1 MKEEVHFMSMT
12 LLWALICLIIFIAV
26 LAHPK
31 LPNWMTFICLA
42 PVALF
47 SGIMESG
54 DIYAVLNSSSLH
66 LMIIICMFSGMIAAT
81 GLDVVIG
88 EFVDRVTSS
97 QTGKKKEMM
106 IFAIVYITSGLVS
119 TVLQNS
125 YVALAF
131 LPVLRSIARKNRISL
146 SKLVLFV
153 IFSTTLGGAV
163 TLIGTPTNVYA
174 NTALEEAGLQLFGM
188 LDFAWVA
195 IPIFIIGGIY
205 MVIMNRWCAS
215 YDDFG
220 EEMVEKQLTKEQK
233 NKQKVV
239 GVAFLVFVLSLV
251 LGSLKVISID
261 PNFVGYAMI
270 ALAVLSTI
278 VSPKE
283 VLTSLD
289 ANMIIFCA
297 GINLMI
303 AVMNQSGLG
312 NLFGE
317 IIISLIG
324 ESRNLYVITAIVCI
338 GASIATQFMN
348 NMACAGMLAPVGI
361 SIAEALGANPQA
373 IVLAIAIGAGCSY
386 LTPIAS
392 GTNQTMMLFTKL
404 KFQDFT
410 KFGWPLLI
418 ISWICCVLILPQAFP
433 FF

>member
-1 MKEEVHFMSMT
+1 MSMT

-283 VLTSLD
+283 VLTALD

-348 NMACAGMLAPVGI
+348 NMACAGMLAPVSI

-418 ISWICCVLILPQAFP
+418 ISWICCVLILPQVFP

>member
-1 MKEEVHFMSMT
+1 MSMT
-12 LLWALICLIIFIAV
+12 LLWALVCLVIFVVI
-26 LAHPK
+26 LARPK
-31 LPNWMTFICLA
+31 LPNWMTFVCLA

-47 SGIMESG
+47 TGIMGSS

-88 EFVDRVTSS
+88 DFVDRVTSS
-97 QTGKKKEMM
+97 QTGAKKEMM
-106 IFAIVYITSGLVS
+106 IFAIVYLTSGLIS

-131 LPVLRSIARKNRISL
+131 LPVLRSIAKKNRISL

-153 IFSTTLGGAV
+153 IYSTTLGGAV

-174 NTALEEAGLQLFGM
+174 NTALEEAGLPLFGL

-195 IPIFIIGGIY
+195 VPIFIIGGIY
-205 MVIMNRWCAS
+205 MVVMNRWCAS
-215 YDDFG
+215 YDDYG

-239 GVAFLVFVLSLV
+239 GIAFLVFIIALV
-251 LGSLKVISID
+251 LGSLGVISID

-270 ALAVLSTI
+270 AIAVLSTI
-278 VSPKE
+278 VTPKE
-283 VLTSLD
+283 VLSSLD
-289 ANMIIFCA
+289 VNMVIFCA

-303 AVMNQSGLG
+303 AIMNQSGLG
-312 NLFGE
+312 NLFGD
-317 IIISLIG
+317 IIVNLIG

-338 GASIATQFMN
+338 GASVATQFMN

-361 SIAEALGANPQA
+361 SIAESLGANPQA

-404 KFQDFT
+404 KFQNFT

-418 ISWICCVLILPQAFP
+418 ISWICCVLILPQVFP

>member
-1 MKEEVHFMSMT
+1 MSMT
-12 LLWALICLIIFIAV
+12 LLWALVCLVIFVVI

-31 LPNWMTFICLA
+31 LPNWMTFVCLA

-47 SGIMESG
+47 TGIMGSS

-88 EFVDRVTSS
+88 DFVDRVTSS
-97 QTGKKKEMM
+97 QTGAKKEMM
-106 IFAIVYITSGLVS
+106 IFAIVYLTSGLIS

-131 LPVLRSIARKNRISL
+131 LPVLRSIAKKNRISL

-153 IFSTTLGGAV
+153 IYSTTLGGAV

-174 NTALEEAGLQLFGM
+174 NTALEEAGLPLFGL

-195 IPIFIIGGIY
+195 VPIFIIGGIY
-205 MVIMNRWCAS
+205 MVVMNRWCAS
-215 YDDFG
+215 YDDYG

-239 GVAFLVFVLSLV
+239 GIAFLVFIIALV
-251 LGSLKVISID
+251 LGSLGVISID

-270 ALAVLSTI
+270 AIAVLSTI
-278 VSPKE
+278 VTPKE
-283 VLTSLD
+283 VLSSLD
-289 ANMIIFCA
+289 VNMVIFCA

-303 AVMNQSGLG
+303 AIMNQSGLG
-312 NLFGE
+312 NLFGD
-317 IIISLIG
+317 IIVNLIG

-338 GASIATQFMN
+338 GASVATQFMN

-361 SIAEALGANPQA
+361 SIAESLGANPQA

-404 KFQDFT
+404 KFQNFT
-410 KFGWPLLI
+410 KFGWLLLI
-418 ISWICCVLILPQAFP
+418 ISWICCVLILPQVFP

>member
-1 MKEEVHFMSMT
+1 MSMT
-12 LLWALICLIIFIAV
+12 LLWALVCLVIFVVI

-31 LPNWMTFICLA
+31 LPNWMTFVCLA

-47 SGIMESG
+47 TGIMGSS

-88 EFVDRVTSS
+88 DFVDRVTSS
-97 QTGKKKEMM
+97 QTGAKKEMM
-106 IFAIVYITSGLVS
+106 IFAIVYLTSGLIS

-131 LPVLRSIARKNRISL
+131 LPVLRSIAKKNRISL

-153 IFSTTLGGAV
+153 IYSTTLGGAV

-174 NTALEEAGLQLFGM
+174 NTALEEAGLPLFGL

-195 IPIFIIGGIY
+195 VPIFIIGGIY
-205 MVIMNRWCAS
+205 MVVMNRWCAS
-215 YDDFG
+215 YDDYG

-239 GVAFLVFVLSLV
+239 GIALLVFIIALV
-251 LGSLKVISID
+251 LGSLGVISID

-270 ALAVLSTI
+270 AIAVLSTI
-278 VSPKE
+278 VTPKE
-283 VLTSLD
+283 VLSSLD
-289 ANMIIFCA
+289 VNMVIFCA

-303 AVMNQSGLG
+303 AIMNQSGLG
-312 NLFGE
+312 NLFGD
-317 IIISLIG
+317 IIVNLIG

-338 GASIATQFMN
+338 GASVATQFMN

-361 SIAEALGANPQA
+361 SIAESLGANPQA

-418 ISWICCVLILPQAFP
+418 ISWICCVLILPQVFP

>member
-1 MKEEVHFMSMT
+1 MSMT

-163 TLIGTPTNVYA
+163 TLIGTPTIVYA

-418 ISWICCVLILPQAFP
+418 ISWICCVLILPQVFP

>member
-1 MKEEVHFMSMT
+1 MSMT
-12 LLWALICLIIFIAV
+12 LLWALVCLVIFVVV

-47 SGIMESG
+47 TGIMGSS
-54 DIYAVLNSSSLH
+54 DIYGVLNSSSLH

-88 EFVDRVTSS
+88 DFVDRVTSS
-97 QTGKKKEMM
+97 QTGAKKEMM

-131 LPVLRSIARKNRISL
+131 LPVLRSIAKKNRISL

-153 IFSTTLGGAV
+153 IYSTTLGGAV

-174 NTALEEAGLQLFGM
+174 NTALEEAGLPLFGL

-195 IPIFIIGGIY
+195 VPIFIIGGIY
-205 MVIMNRWCAS
+205 MVVMNRWCAS
-215 YDDFG
+215 YDDYG
-220 EEMVEKQLTKEQK
+220 EEMVETQLTKEQK

-239 GVAFLVFVLSLV
+239 GIAFLVFIIALV
-251 LGSLKVISID
+251 LGSLGVISID

-270 ALAVLSTI
+270 AIAVLSTI
-278 VSPKE
+278 VTPKE
-283 VLTSLD
+283 VLSSLD
-289 ANMIIFCA
+289 VNMIIFCA

-303 AVMNQSGLG
+303 AIMNQSGLG
-312 NLFGE
+312 SLFGD
-317 IIISLIG
+317 IIVSLIG

-361 SIAEALGANPQA
+361 SIAESLGANPQA

-404 KFQDFT
+404 KFQNFT

-418 ISWICCVLILPQAFP
+418 ISWICCVLILPQVFP

>member
-1 MKEEVHFMSMT
+1 MSTT
-12 LLWALICLIIFIAV
+12 LIWAFVCLIIFVAV

-31 LPNWMTFICLA
+31 LPNWMTFICMA
-42 PVALF
+42 PVVLLAKV
-47 SGIMESG
+47 MEAK

-81 GLDVVIG
+81 GLDIIIG
-88 EFVDRVTSS
+88 DFVDHMTSS

-106 IFAIVYITSGLVS
+106 IFAIVYLVSGLIS

-131 LPVLRSIARKNRISL
+131 LPVLKSIARKNRISL

-153 IFSTTLGGAV
+153 IFATTLGGAI

-188 LDFAWVA
+188 LDFAWVG
-195 IPIFIIGGIY
+195 IPIFIVGGIY
-205 MVIMNRWCAS
+205 MIVMNRWCAS

-220 EEMVEKQLTKEQK
+220 EETEEKALTSGQRR
-233 NKQKVV
+233 KQMVV
-239 GVAFLVFVLSLV
+239 GITFLVFVAALV
-251 LGSLKVISID
+251 LKSLKVISID
-261 PNFVGYAMI
+261 PNFIGYAMI
-270 ALAVLSTI
+270 AVAVLTT
-278 VSPKE
+278 VVTPKE
-283 VLTSLD
+283 APESLD
-289 ANMIIFCA
+289 SQMILFCA

-312 NLFGE
+312 QVFGDM
-317 IIISLIG
+317 IINIIG
-324 ESRNLYVITAIVCI
+324 ESKNLYLITAVLCI
-338 GASIATQFMN
+338 GASIATSFMN

-361 SIAEALGANPQA
+361 SIANALGANPQA

-392 GTNQTMMLFTKL
+392 GTNQTMMIFTKL
-404 KFQDFT
+404 KFQDFA

-418 ISWICCVLILPQAFP
+418 ISWILCIAILPQVFP

>member
-1 MKEEVHFMSMT
+1 MSTT
-12 LLWALICLIIFIAV
+12 LIWAFVCLIIFVAV

-31 LPNWMTFICLA
+31 LPNWMTFICMA
-42 PVALF
+42 PVVLLAKV
-47 SGIMESG
+47 MEAK

-81 GLDVVIG
+81 GLDIIIG
-88 EFVDRVTSS
+88 DFMDHMTSS
-97 QTGKKKEMM
+97 QTGKKKL
-106 IFAIVYITSGLVS
+106 IS

-131 LPVLRSIARKNRISL
+131 LPVLKSIARKNRISL

-153 IFSTTLGGAV
+153 IFATTLGGAI

-188 LDFAWVA
+188 LDFAWVG
-195 IPIFIIGGIY
+195 IPIFIVGGIY
-205 MVIMNRWCAS
+205 MIVMNRWCAS

-220 EEMVEKQLTKEQK
+220 EETEEKALTSGQRR
-233 NKQKVV
+233 KQMVV
-239 GVAFLVFVLSLV
+239 GITFLVFVAALV
-251 LGSLKVISID
+251 LKSLKVISID
-261 PNFVGYAMI
+261 PNFIGYAMI
-270 ALAVLSTI
+270 AVAVLTT
-278 VSPKE
+278 VVTPKE
-283 VLTSLD
+283 ALESLD
-289 ANMIIFCA
+289 SQMILFCA

-312 NLFGE
+312 QVFGDM
-317 IIISLIG
+317 IINIIG
-324 ESRNLYVITAIVCI
+324 ESKNLYLITAVLCI
-338 GASIATQFMN
+338 GASIATSFMN

-361 SIAEALGANPQA
+361 SIANALGANPQA

-392 GTNQTMMLFTKL
+392 GTNQTMMIFTKL
-404 KFQDFT
+404 KFQDFA

-418 ISWICCVLILPQAFP
+418 ISWILCIAILPQVFP

>member
-1 MKEEVHFMSMT
+1 MSMT

-283 VLTSLD
+283 GLTSLA

-418 ISWICCVLILPQAFP
+418 ISWICCVLILPQVFP

>member
-1 MKEEVHFMSMT
+1 MSTT
-12 LLWALICLIIFIAV
+12 LIWALVCLVIFVAV

-31 LPNWMTFICLA
+31 LPNWMTFVCMA
-42 PVALF
+42 PVVLL
-47 SGIMESG
+47 SGVMEAK
-54 DIYAVLNSSSLH
+54 DIYGVLNSSSLH

-81 GLDVVIG
+81 GLDIIIG
-88 EFVDRVTSS
+88 DFVDRMTSS

-106 IFAIVYITSGLVS
+106 IFAIVYLVSGLIS

-131 LPVLRSIARKNRISL
+131 LPVMKSIARKNRISL

-153 IFSTTLGGAV
+153 IFATTLGGAI

-188 LDFAWVA
+188 LDFAWVG
-195 IPIFIIGGIY
+195 IPIFIVGGLY
-205 MVIMNRWCAS
+205 MVLMNRWCAS

-220 EEMVEKQLTKEQK
+220 EEVEEKALTDSQKKKQM
-233 NKQKVV
+233 VV
-239 GVAFLVFVLSLV
+239 GITFLVFVIALV
-251 LGSLKVISID
+251 LKSLKVISID
-261 PNFVGYAMI
+261 PNFIGYAMI
-270 ALAVLSTI
+270 AIAVLTT
-278 VSPKE
+278 VVTPKE
-283 VLTSLD
+283 ALESLD
-289 ANMIIFCA
+289 SQMIMFCA

-312 NLFGE
+312 QVFGDL
-317 IIISLIG
+317 IIRIIG
-324 ESRNLYVITAIVCI
+324 ESRNLYLITAVLCI
-338 GASIATQFMN
+338 GASIATSFMN

-361 SIAEALGANPQA
+361 SIANAMGANPQA

-392 GTNQTMMLFTKL
+392 GTNQSMIIFTKL
-404 KFQDFT
+404 KFQDFA

-418 ISWICCVLILPQAFP
+418 ISWILCIAILPQVFP

>member
-1 MKEEVHFMSMT
+1 MSMT
-12 LLWALICLIIFIAV
+12 LLWALVCLVIFVVI

-31 LPNWMTFICLA
+31 LPNWMTFVCLA

-47 SGIMESG
+47 TGIMGSS

-88 EFVDRVTSS
+88 DFVDRVTSS
-97 QTGKKKEMM
+97 QTGAKKETM

-131 LPVLRSIARKNRISL
+131 LPVLRSIAKKNRISL

-153 IFSTTLGGAV
+153 IYSTTLGGAV

-174 NTALEEAGLQLFGM
+174 NTALEEAGLPLFGL

-195 IPIFIIGGIY
+195 VPIFIIGGIY
-205 MVIMNRWCAS
+205 MVVMNRWCAS
-215 YDDFG
+215 YDDYG

-239 GVAFLVFVLSLV
+239 GIAFLVFIIALVLSS
-251 LGSLKVISID
+251 LGVISID

-270 ALAVLSTI
+270 AIAVLSTI
-278 VSPKE
+278 VTPKE
-283 VLTSLD
+283 VLSSLD
-289 ANMIIFCA
+289 VNMVIFCA

-303 AVMNQSGLG
+303 AIMNQSGLG
-312 NLFGE
+312 NLFGD
-317 IIISLIG
+317 IIVNLIG

-338 GASIATQFMN
+338 GASVATQFMN

-361 SIAEALGANPQA
+361 SIAESLGANPQA

-392 GTNQTMMLFTKL
+392 GTSQTMMLFTKL

-418 ISWICCVLILPQAFP
+418 ISWICCVLILPQVFP

>member
-373 IVLAIAIGAGCSY
+373 IVLVIAIGAGCSY

-418 ISWICCVLILPQAFP
+418 ISWICCVLILPQVFP

>member
-1 MKEEVHFMSMT
+1 MSMT

-361 SIAEALGANPQA
+361 SIAEALGANHQA

>member
-205 MVIMNRWCAS
+205 MVIMNRWCS
-215 YDDFG
+215 SC
-220 EEMVEKQLTKEQK
+220 LW
-233 NKQKVV
+233 
-239 GVAFLVFVLSLV
+239 
-251 LGSLKVISID
+251 
-261 PNFVGYAMI
+261 
-270 ALAVLSTI
+270 
-278 VSPKE
+278 
-283 VLTSLD
+283 
-289 ANMIIFCA
+289 CW
-297 GINLMI
+297 
-303 AVMNQSGLG
+303 
-312 NLFGE
+312 
-317 IIISLIG
+317 
-324 ESRNLYVITAIVCI
+324 
-338 GASIATQFMN
+338 
-348 NMACAGMLAPVGI
+348 AP
-361 SIAEALGANPQA
+361 
-373 IVLAIAIGAGCSY
+373 
-386 LTPIAS
+386 
-392 GTNQTMMLFTKL
+392 
-404 KFQDFT
+404 
-410 KFGWPLLI
+410 
-418 ISWICCVLILPQAFP
+418 
-433 FF
+433 

>member
-1 MKEEVHFMSMT
+1 MSMT
-12 LLWALICLIIFIAV
+12 LLWALVCLVIFVVI

-31 LPNWMTFICLA
+31 LPNWMTFVCLA

-47 SGIMESG
+47 TGIMGSS

-88 EFVDRVTSS
+88 DFVDRVTSS
-97 QTGKKKEMM
+97 QTGAKKETM

-131 LPVLRSIARKNRISL
+131 LPVLRSIAKKNRISL

-153 IFSTTLGGAV
+153 IYSTTLGGAV

-174 NTALEEAGLQLFGM
+174 NTALEEAGLPLFGL

-195 IPIFIIGGIY
+195 VPIFIIGGIY
-205 MVIMNRWCAS
+205 MVVMNRWCAS
-215 YDDFG
+215 YDDYG

-239 GVAFLVFVLSLV
+239 GIAFLVFIIALVLSS
-251 LGSLKVISID
+251 LGVISID

-270 ALAVLSTI
+270 AIAVLSTI
-278 VSPKE
+278 VTPKE
-283 VLTSLD
+283 VLSSLD
-289 ANMIIFCA
+289 VNMVIFCA

-303 AVMNQSGLG
+303 AIMNQSGLG
-312 NLFGE
+312 NLFGD
-317 IIISLIG
+317 IIVNLIG

-338 GASIATQFMN
+338 GASVATQFMN

-361 SIAEALGANPQA
+361 SIAESLGANPQA

-418 ISWICCVLILPQAFP
+418 ISWICCVLILPQVFP

>member
-1 MKEEVHFMSMT
+1 MSMT
-12 LLWALICLIIFIAV
+12 LLWALVCLVIFVVI

-31 LPNWMTFICLA
+31 LPNWMTFVCLA

-47 SGIMESG
+47 TGIMGSS

-88 EFVDRVTSS
+88 DFVDRVTSS
-97 QTGKKKEMM
+97 QTGAKKEMM
-106 IFAIVYITSGLVS
+106 IFAIVYLTSGLIS

-131 LPVLRSIARKNRISL
+131 LPVLRSIAKKNRISL

-153 IFSTTLGGAV
+153 IYSTTLGGAV

-174 NTALEEAGLQLFGM
+174 NTALEEAGLPLFGL

-195 IPIFIIGGIY
+195 VPIFIIGGIY
-205 MVIMNRWCAS
+205 MVVMNRWCAS
-215 YDDFG
+215 YDDYG

-239 GVAFLVFVLSLV
+239 GIAFLVFIIALV
-251 LGSLKVISID
+251 LGSLGVISID

-270 ALAVLSTI
+270 AIAVLSTI
-278 VSPKE
+278 VTPKE
-283 VLTSLD
+283 VLSSLD
-289 ANMIIFCA
+289 VNMVIFCA

-303 AVMNQSGLG
+303 AIMNQSGLG
-312 NLFGE
+312 NLFGD
-317 IIISLIG
+317 IIVNLIG

-338 GASIATQFMN
+338 GASVSTQFMN

-361 SIAEALGANPQA
+361 SIAESLGANPQA

-392 GTNQTMMLFTKL
+392 GTNQTVMLFTKL

-418 ISWICCVLILPQAFP
+418 ISWICCVLILPQVFP

>member
-1 MKEEVHFMSMT
+1 MS
-12 LLWALICLIIFIAV
+12 V
-26 LAHPK
+26 
-31 LPNWMTFICLA
+31 LA

-47 SGIMESG
+47 TGIMGSS

-88 EFVDRVTSS
+88 DFVDRVTSS
-97 QTGKKKEMM
+97 QTGAKKEMM
-106 IFAIVYITSGLVS
+106 IFAIVYLTSGLIS

-131 LPVLRSIARKNRISL
+131 LPVLRSIAKKNRISL

-153 IFSTTLGGAV
+153 IYSTTLGGAV
-163 TLIGTPTNVYA
+163 TLIGTPPNVYA
-174 NTALEEAGLQLFGM
+174 NTALEEAGLPLFGL

-195 IPIFIIGGIY
+195 VPIFIIGGIY
-205 MVIMNRWCAS
+205 MVVMNRWCAS
-215 YDDFG
+215 YDDYG

-239 GVAFLVFVLSLV
+239 GIAFLVFIIALV
-251 LGSLKVISID
+251 LGSLGVISID

-270 ALAVLSTI
+270 AIAVLSTI
-278 VSPKE
+278 VTPKE
-283 VLTSLD
+283 VLSSLD
-289 ANMIIFCA
+289 VNMVIFCA

-303 AVMNQSGLG
+303 AIMNQSGLG
-312 NLFGE
+312 NLFGD
-317 IIISLIG
+317 IIVNLIG

-338 GASIATQFMN
+338 GASVATQFMN

-361 SIAEALGANPQA
+361 SIAESLGANPQA

-404 KFQDFT
+404 KFQDFA

-418 ISWICCVLILPQAFP
+418 ISWICCVLILPQVFP

>member
-1 MKEEVHFMSMT
+1 
-12 LLWALICLIIFIAV
+12 
-26 LAHPK
+26 
-31 LPNWMTFICLA
+31 
-42 PVALF
+42 
-47 SGIMESG
+47 
-54 DIYAVLNSSSLH
+54 
-66 LMIIICMFSGMIAAT
+66 
-81 GLDVVIG
+81 
-88 EFVDRVTSS
+88 
-97 QTGKKKEMM
+97 MM
-106 IFAIVYITSGLVS
+106 IFAIVYLTSGLIS

-131 LPVLRSIARKNRISL
+131 LPVLRSIAKKNRISL

-153 IFSTTLGGAV
+153 IYSTTLGGAV

-174 NTALEEAGLQLFGM
+174 NTALEEAGLPLFGL

-195 IPIFIIGGIY
+195 VPIFIIGGIY
-205 MVIMNRWCAS
+205 MVVMNRWCAS
-215 YDDFG
+215 YDDYG

-239 GVAFLVFVLSLV
+239 GIAFLVFIIALV
-251 LGSLKVISID
+251 LGSLGVISID

-270 ALAVLSTI
+270 AIAVLSTI
-278 VSPKE
+278 VTPKE
-283 VLTSLD
+283 VLSSLD
-289 ANMIIFCA
+289 VNMVIFCA

-303 AVMNQSGLG
+303 AIMNQSGLG
-312 NLFGE
+312 NLFGD
-317 IIISLIG
+317 IIVNLIG

-338 GASIATQFMN
+338 GASVATQFMN

-361 SIAEALGANPQA
+361 SIAESLGANPQA

-418 ISWICCVLILPQAFP
+418 ISWICCVLILPQVFP

>member
-1 MKEEVHFMSMT
+1 M
-12 LLWALICLIIFIAV
+12 
-26 LAHPK
+26 
-31 LPNWMTFICLA
+31 
-42 PVALF
+42 
-47 SGIMESG
+47 
-54 DIYAVLNSSSLH
+54 
-66 LMIIICMFSGMIAAT
+66 
-81 GLDVVIG
+81 
-88 EFVDRVTSS
+88 
-97 QTGKKKEMM
+97 
-106 IFAIVYITSGLVS
+106 
-119 TVLQNS
+119 
-125 YVALAF
+125 
-131 LPVLRSIARKNRISL
+131 
-146 SKLVLFV
+146 
-153 IFSTTLGGAV
+153 
-163 TLIGTPTNVYA
+163 
-174 NTALEEAGLQLFGM
+174 
-188 LDFAWVA
+188 
-195 IPIFIIGGIY
+195 
-205 MVIMNRWCAS
+205 
-215 YDDFG
+215 
-220 EEMVEKQLTKEQK
+220 
-233 NKQKVV
+233 
-239 GVAFLVFVLSLV
+239 FVLSLV

-386 LTPIAS
+386 QPDHDALHQAEIPGLHQIWLAPAHHFLDLLRADSAS
-392 GTNQTMMLFTKL
+392 GIPVLLKDRKGDSYHENRTQTMSARRPGRAGRVYHQFSERL
-404 KFQDFT
+404 
-410 KFGWPLLI
+410 
-418 ISWICCVLILPQAFP
+418 
-433 FF
+433 

>member
-1 MKEEVHFMSMT
+1 MSMT

-418 ISWICCVLILPQAFP
+418 ISWICCVLILPQVFP

>member
-31 LPNWMTFICLA
+31 LPNWMTFTCLA

-418 ISWICCVLILPQAFP
+418 ISWICCVLILPQVFP

>member
-42 PVALF
+42 PVTLF

-418 ISWICCVLILPQAFP
+418 ISWICCVLILPQVFP

>member
-1 MKEEVHFMSMT
+1 MSMT
-12 LLWALICLIIFIAV
+12 LLWALVCLVIFVVI

-31 LPNWMTFICLA
+31 LPNWMTFVCLA

-47 SGIMESG
+47 TGIMGSS

-88 EFVDRVTSS
+88 DFVDRVTSS
-97 QTGKKKEMM
+97 QTGAKKEMM
-106 IFAIVYITSGLVS
+106 IFAIVYLTSGLIS

-131 LPVLRSIARKNRISL
+131 LPVLRSIAKKNRISL

-153 IFSTTLGGAV
+153 IYSTTLGDAA

-174 NTALEEAGLQLFGM
+174 NTALEEAGLPLFGL

-195 IPIFIIGGIY
+195 VPIFIIGGIY
-205 MVIMNRWCAS
+205 MVVMNRWCAS
-215 YDDFG
+215 YDDYG

-239 GVAFLVFVLSLV
+239 GIAFLVFIIALV
-251 LGSLKVISID
+251 LGSLGVISID

-270 ALAVLSTI
+270 AIAVLSTI
-278 VSPKE
+278 VTPKE
-283 VLTSLD
+283 VLSSLD
-289 ANMIIFCA
+289 VNMVIFCA

-303 AVMNQSGLG
+303 AIMNQSGLG
-312 NLFGE
+312 NLFGD
-317 IIISLIG
+317 IIVNLIG

-338 GASIATQFMN
+338 GASVATQFMN

-361 SIAEALGANPQA
+361 SIAESLGANPQA

-418 ISWICCVLILPQAFP
+418 ISWICCVLILPQVFP

>member
-1 MKEEVHFMSMT
+1 MSMT
-12 LLWALICLIIFIAV
+12 LLWALVCLVIFVVI

-31 LPNWMTFICLA
+31 LPNWMTFVCLA

-47 SGIMESG
+47 TGIMGSS

-88 EFVDRVTSS
+88 DFVDRVTSS
-97 QTGKKKEMM
+97 QTGAKKEMM
-106 IFAIVYITSGLVS
+106 IFAIVYLTSGLIS

-131 LPVLRSIARKNRISL
+131 LPVLRSIAKKNRISL

-153 IFSTTLGGAV
+153 IYSTTLGGAV

-174 NTALEEAGLQLFGM
+174 NTALEEAGLPLFGL

-195 IPIFIIGGIY
+195 VPIFIIGGIY
-205 MVIMNRWCAS
+205 MVVMNRWCAS
-215 YDDFG
+215 YDDYG

-239 GVAFLVFVLSLV
+239 GIAFLVFIIALV
-251 LGSLKVISID
+251 LGSLGVISID

-270 ALAVLSTI
+270 AIAVLSTI
-278 VSPKE
+278 VTPKE
-283 VLTSLD
+283 VLSSLD
-289 ANMIIFCA
+289 VNMVIFCA

-303 AVMNQSGLG
+303 AIMNQSGLG
-312 NLFGE
+312 HLFGD
-317 IIISLIG
+317 IIVNLIG

-338 GASIATQFMN
+338 GASVATQFMN

-361 SIAEALGANPQA
+361 SIAESLGANPQA

-418 ISWICCVLILPQAFP
+418 ISWICCVLILPQVFP

>member
-1 MKEEVHFMSMT
+1 MSMT
-12 LLWALICLIIFIAV
+12 LLWALVCLVIFVVV

-47 SGIMESG
+47 TGIMGSI
-54 DIYAVLNSSSLH
+54 DIYGVLNSSSLH

-88 EFVDRVTSS
+88 DFVDRVTSS
-97 QTGKKKEMM
+97 QTGEKKEMM

-131 LPVLRSIARKNRISL
+131 LPVLRSIAKKNRISL

-153 IFSTTLGGAV
+153 IYSTTLGGAV

-174 NTALEEAGLQLFGM
+174 NTALEEAGLPLFGL

-195 IPIFIIGGIY
+195 VPIFIIGGIY
-205 MVIMNRWCAS
+205 MVVMNRWCAS
-215 YDDFG
+215 YDDYG
-220 EEMVEKQLTKEQK
+220 EEMVETQLTKEQK

-239 GVAFLVFVLSLV
+239 GIAFLVFIIALV
-251 LGSLKVISID
+251 LGSLGVISID

-270 ALAVLSTI
+270 AIAVLSTI
-278 VSPKE
+278 VTPKE
-283 VLTSLD
+283 VLSSLD
-289 ANMIIFCA
+289 VNMIIFCA

-303 AVMNQSGLG
+303 AIMNQSGLG
-312 NLFGE
+312 SLFGD
-317 IIISLIG
+317 IIVSLIG

-361 SIAEALGANPQA
+361 SIAESLGANPQA

-410 KFGWPLLI
+410 KFGWPLLV
-418 ISWICCVLILPQAFP
+418 ISWICCVLILPQVFP